1 MIQYQDHIRDM
12 TEASLAEGFFDGWPN
27 PPSYSVFMQILKN
40 ATHVIL
46 AKDDQSGQVVGFIT
60 ALSDR
65 VLTAYIPLLEVVP
78 AYQKR
83 GIGKELT
90 RRMLDKLQG
99 IYMVDFVV
107 RSGSPEFLRTAWHEK
122 SAGHADS
129 QLRTSVRQPGAAINL
144 KKRGIS

>member
-99 IYMVDFVV
+99 IYMVDLLCDPDLQNFYEQLGM
-107 RSGSPEFLRTAWHEK
+107 RKAQGMLIRNYEHQSGSTEP
-122 SAGHADS
+122 
-129 QLRTSVRQPGAAINL
+129 Q
-144 KKRGIS
+144 

>member
-99 IYMVDFVV
+99 IYMVDLLCDPDLQNFYEQLGM
-107 RSGSPEFLRTAWHEK
+107 RKAQGMLIRNYEHQSGSPEP
-122 SAGHADS
+122 
-129 QLRTSVRQPGAAINL
+129 Q
-144 KKRGIS
+144 